1 MRKIFTFSL
10 ALVLCLYFCAFAF
23 ADAVLYRGQSSIS
36 VFPSLEKNSVL
47 CVPVEDVGRIFGFS
61 ANRNDDELTLSRG
74 NAQIRISLGATA
86 GWYGYS
92 IIPLRSAPF
101 EDNGKF
107 WIDTHSAAA
116 LFQGFSGRG
125 VNNRLR
131 FAKIAVQKPATDY
144 GDFGD
149 SDNTQTAGK
158 SQPKKDLNEIINRT
172 VTTNPYSQQTAKL
185 PQSQTQSQPTQTQ
198 TQSQQVQI
206 QTQSQQTAQQSP
218 TQTQSPRAKTSRRSR
233 RQQAEITASAQN
245 SQPEITASAKES
257 EPVITASA
265 KKSSGKKQPR
275 METFSPD
282 DSKTGKAEHYSG
294 TIQGIRW
301 TSQEGPHKK
310 IRAVVMADEDS
321 DPQVYMDKGKL
332 HALFASSLENT
343 KSISSPFAE
352 NITAEIKTSIDGAE
366 LIFTPEGITKAE
378 KLVLNNPRRIVFD
391 FFYPEDENIIA
402 ETPAQNEDINILLP
416 GQVTE
421 SETQT
426 AKTPAP
432 TQTQTQSEPDRII
445 ITGNQPETSRTPATM
460 TPPSSIT
467 IPTNSRAAER
477 LRAERSRKTIVIDP
491 GHGGKDPGASDNGV
505 REKDINLAVGLE
517 LHKVLTEKG
526 YNAVMTR
533 ATDLYLKLQERT
545 DIANNVEADLFVSV
559 HVNALPRKK
568 SMTGFEIYIMALPT
582 DKDAMEL
589 AKAENREY
597 VEGKG
602 MDSSNVD
609 RRTEMLL
616 KILGDMQQN
625 NKISESTDFAAM
637 LYNAG
642 VRNGLPMRRV
652 AQAPFFVLRGAGMP
666 AVLLEIGF
674 VTNANE
680 SQLLT
685 TQAYQQR
692 IANAMAEGI
701 VNYLRR

>member
-1 MRKIFTFSL
+1 
-10 ALVLCLYFCAFAF
+10 
-23 ADAVLYRGQSSIS
+23 
-36 VFPSLEKNSVL
+36 
-47 CVPVEDVGRIFGFS
+47 
-61 ANRNDDELTLSRG
+61 
-74 NAQIRISLGATA
+74 
-86 GWYGYS
+86 
-92 IIPLRSAPF
+92 
-101 EDNGKF
+101 
-107 WIDTHSAAA
+107 
-116 LFQGFSGRG
+116 
-125 VNNRLR
+125 
-131 FAKIAVQKPATDY
+131 
-144 GDFGD
+144 
-149 SDNTQTAGK
+149 
-158 SQPKKDLNEIINRT
+158 
-172 VTTNPYSQQTAKL
+172 
-185 PQSQTQSQPTQTQ
+185 
-198 TQSQQVQI
+198 
-206 QTQSQQTAQQSP
+206 
-218 TQTQSPRAKTSRRSR
+218 
-233 RQQAEITASAQN
+233 
-245 SQPEITASAKES
+245 
-257 EPVITASA
+257 
-265 KKSSGKKQPR
+265 

-282 DSKTGKAEHYSG
+282 DSKTDKAENYSG

-301 TSQEGPHKK
+301 TAQEGTHKK

-343 KSISSPFAE
+343 KSIASPFAE
-352 NITAEIKTSIDGAE
+352 NIKAEIKTSIDGAE
-366 LIFTPEGITKAE
+366 LIFTPEGIIKAE

-391 FFYPEDENIIA
+391 FFYAEDENIA
-402 ETPAQNEDINILLP
+402 ETQPKIADVNIQLP
-416 GQVTE
+416 GQVT
-421 SETQT
+421 ETQT
-426 AKTPAP
+426 AKTPAQSP
-432 TQTQTQSEPDRII
+432 AQSQTQTQEQSEPDRII
-445 ITGNQPETSRTPATM
+445 ITGNQPETAKTPATM

-467 IPTNSRAAER
+467 IPTSPKAAER
-477 LRAERSRKTIVIDP
+477 LRADKLKKTIVIDP
-491 GHGGKDPGASDNGV
+491 GHGGKDPGAMDNGV

-526 YNAVMTR
+526 YNAIMTR
-533 ATDLYLKLQERT
+533 ATDVYLKLQERT

-559 HVNALPRKK
+559 HVNALPRRK

-602 MDSSNVD
+602 MDSENVD
-609 RRTEMLL
+609 RRTQMLL

-701 VNYLRR
+701 INYIR